1 MAGRAEDEEIWES
14 LVKALSEF
22 FLVQYIFGSLIVG
35 PRWLEKLANALMV
48 LNLDDTFPLEK
59 ILGCLSLK
67 SFFFCPFPC
76 CFCGAS
82 LQHKKKKTVK
92 NPESG
97 SLAMLDQLICCF
109 LMSSQKAREN
119 ESPFLHWRDLGGN
132 FVQNTWS
139 CMF

>member
-67 SFFFCPFPC
+67 SFFFLSFSVLFLWCE
-76 CFCGAS
+76 S
-82 LQHKKKKTVK
+82 STQKK
-92 NPESG
+92 N
-97 SLAMLDQLICCF
+97 C
-109 LMSSQKAREN
+109 
-119 ESPFLHWRDLGGN
+119 
-132 FVQNTWS
+132 
-139 CMF
+139 

>member
-82 LQHKKKKTVK
+82 LQHKKKLLKIRKVGH
-92 NPESG
+92 S
-97 SLAMLDQLICCF
+97 QCLI
-109 LMSSQKAREN
+109 S
-119 ESPFLHWRDLGGN
+119 
-132 FVQNTWS
+132 
-139 CMF
+139 